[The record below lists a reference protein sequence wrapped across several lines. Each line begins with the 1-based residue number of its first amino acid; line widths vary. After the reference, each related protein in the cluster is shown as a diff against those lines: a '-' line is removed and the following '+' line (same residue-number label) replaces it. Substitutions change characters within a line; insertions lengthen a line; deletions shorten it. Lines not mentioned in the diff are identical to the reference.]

1 MSNPVATP
9 EPLLDVSALTKQ
21 FQGLKAVDGV
31 DLAVRPGTVH
41 GLIGPNGAGKTTL
54 FNMISGSLPPSGG
67 ELRFEG
73 QRIDHRRQDQRTAL
87 GIARTF
93 QIPRP
98 FPGMSVLDNLRHAV
112 EHFQVSVRMDVRREN
127 AEGAAEVMANAGF
140 EVSVHGEL
148 HAVIHPDIPRIPNIG
163 FLVGG
168 QVFHPG
174 DAFTVPEEPVATL
187 LLPVHAPWSKLSEVI
202 DYVREVRADQ
212 AYALHDA
219 LLSELGLGAFARLLG
234 EGGPGTPTPYSRLAP
249 GDSVEL

>member
-1 MSNPVATP
+1 M
-9 EPLLDVSALTKQ
+9 ELTKHGHACVVLSEDDRRLVIDPGA
-21 FQGLKAVDGV
+21 FSDEAVLDGAS
-31 DLAVRPGTVH
+31 AVLVTHEHFDHVVPDKLRAALDADPALEVWTNGSVA
-41 GLIGPNGAGKTTL
+41 GQLEGAGPRVHVVGDGDT
-54 FNMISGSLPPSGG
+54 F
-67 ELRFEG
+67 
-73 QRIDHRRQDQRTAL
+73 TA
-87 GIARTF
+87 
-93 QIPRP
+93 
-98 FPGMSVLDNLRHAV
+98 
-112 EHFQVSVRMDVRREN
+112 
-127 AEGAAEVMANAGF
+127 AGF